1 MSVSCEFFVFSGRG
15 LCEGPVP
22 PSEGSYRMCLC
33 VTECTTVS
41 LYSYNE
47 YVNRGQAKKERK

>member
-1 MSVSCEFFVFSGRG
+1 MSVSCEFCVFSGRG

-33 VTECTTVS
+33 VTECVTIS
-41 LYSYNE
+41 FYSYNE
-47 YVNRGQAKKERK
+47 